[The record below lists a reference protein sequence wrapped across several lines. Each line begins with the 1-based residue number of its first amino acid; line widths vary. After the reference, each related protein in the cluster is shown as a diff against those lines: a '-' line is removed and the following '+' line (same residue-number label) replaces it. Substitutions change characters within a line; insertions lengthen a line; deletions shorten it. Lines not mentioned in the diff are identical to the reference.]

1 MSLSN
6 TTDALWLRPGL
17 TRASLFETEHTRDG
31 TDQEYIDSALFDV
44 DGVLIDTRR
53 SYRLSV
59 IAASE
64 RLVRGVN
71 GLTDAPSPMVTPEDL
86 ALFKLAGGFNS
97 DWDATQL
104 FAALWTARLR
114 EWRGMPEAEVPLAE
128 WAARASSAARAGR
141 GGVAWLRATVPT
153 SAIPPNDVARWAHD
167 EFYWGA
173 SLAREIYDHAPLYAP
188 EAEGFVHNEEPLL
201 DETLLPELR
210 RRRVTR
216 LGIITGR
223 VGPEVGR
230 AVRHIVGGCGF
241 VEGEDS
247 EGEDTG
253 DTASAVE
260 WFESEHGRSPFG
272 CIVPATVFA
281 KPDPRAL
288 AHAVETLG
296 SRAAVYVGDT
306 ADDLDLVLRYRCEL
320 RAARP
325 ELPPVL
331 AVTIATGPDAEEYR
345 RRGAD
350 VILASVRELP
360 RALDMAGLAANLSQ

>member
-1 MSLSN
+1 MSLMH
-6 TTDALWLRPGL
+6 TTDAIWLRPGL
-17 TRASLFETEHTRDG
+17 TREAFFEREHASQRASL
-31 TDQEYIDSALFDV
+31 EYIDTALFDV

-64 RLVRGVN
+64 RLVRVVN
-71 GLTDAPSPMVTPEDL
+71 GLTDAPSPMVSPEDI
-86 ALFKLAGGFNS
+86 AHFKLAGGFNS

-114 EWRGMPEAEVPLAE
+114 EWRGRPEADVSLQE
-128 WAARASSAARAGR
+128 WASRASAAARAGQ
-141 GGVAWLRATVPT
+141 GGVAWLRATVPA
-153 SAIPPNDVARWAHD
+153 SAIPDDDVARWAHD

-173 SLAREIYDHAPLYAP
+173 ALVREIYGHVPEYAP
-188 EAEGFVHNEEPLL
+188 EAEGFVHNEELLL
-201 DETLLPELR
+201 DEALLPQLR
-210 RRRVTR
+210 RRGVSK
-216 LGIITGR
+216 LGLITGR

-230 AVRHIVGGCGF
+230 AVSRIVSGCAL
-241 VEGEDS
+241 VEGENSD
-247 EGEDTG
+247 G
-253 DTASAVE
+253 AV

-288 AHAVETLG
+288 AHAIEALG

-306 ADDLDLVLRYRCEL
+306 ADDLDLVLRYRRES
-320 RAARP
+320 RAMRP

-331 AVTIATGPDAEEYR
+331 AVTVASGREADEYR

-350 VILASVRELP
+350 VVVSSVRSLP
-360 RALDMAGLAANLSQ
+360 QALAMAGFAADVSLQ

>member
-1 MSLSN
+1 MSLPN
-6 TTDALWLRPGL
+6 TTDEIWVRPGL
-17 TRASLFETEHTRDG
+17 TRAAFFDGAHRDSEGGPARIHT
-31 TDQEYIDSALFDV
+31 ALFDV

-71 GLTDAPSPMVTPEDL
+71 GLTDAPSPMVTPEDV

-114 EWRGMPEAEVPLAE
+114 EWRGQPEADVPLAE
-128 WAARASSAARAGR
+128 WAARASAAARAGR
-141 GGVAWLRATVPT
+141 GGVTWLRETVPS
-153 SAIPPNDVARWAHD
+153 SAIPADDVARWAHD
-167 EFYWGA
+167 EYYWGA
-173 SLAREIYDHAPLYAP
+173 ELAWEIYGHSPLYAP
-188 EAEGFVHNEEPLL
+188 EAVGFVHNEELLL
-201 DETLLPELR
+201 DDALLPELR
-210 RRRVTR
+210 RRGVTQ
-216 LGIITGR
+216 LGLITGR

-230 AVRHIVGGCGF
+230 AVGRIVGGCGV
-241 VEGEDS
+241 VEGDAAD
-247 EGEDTG
+247 GP
-253 DTASAVE
+253 V

-272 CIVPATVFA
+272 CIVPATIFA

-288 AHAVETLG
+288 VYAVEALG
-296 SRAAVYVGDT
+296 LQPAVYVGDT
-306 ADDLDLVLRYRCEL
+306 ADDLDLVLRYRREQ
-320 RAARP
+320 RTARP

-331 AVTIATGPDAEEYR
+331 AVTIAAGADAEEYR

-350 VILASVRELP
+350 VILSSVRKLP
-360 RALDMAGLAANLSQ
+360 AALDAPAV